1 MSELKRKSRSFRD
14 LDVWNLSIELVTDL
28 YQLSSNF
35 PSHELYGLTNQI
47 RKAAVSIP
55 SNIAEGQS
63 RNSLKEFRQF
73 LFIAL
78 GSLGELE
85 TQLVIANKIDYVSN
99 EELDLF
105 LCRCDI
111 VRKMI
116 KSLVAKVIA

>member
-1 MSELKRKSRSFRD
+1 
-14 LDVWNLSIELVTDL
+14 
-28 YQLSSNF
+28 
-35 PSHELYGLTNQI
+35 
-47 RKAAVSIP
+47 
-55 SNIAEGQS
+55 
-63 RNSLKEFRQF
+63 
-73 LFIAL
+73 
-78 GSLGELE
+78 LE